1 MSEAWI
7 KVAVKTLRDPKV
19 VTLSSDA
26 VRWAWVAILLA
37 AKEQTPP
44 GHFDSEPHLRAVV
57 SPTVGEHLTELV
69 EKGLLNV
76 DPEGGI
82 APARWRR
89 YQIDPTAADRQK
101 RVRERDGRDIAV
113 TKTVT
118 GRDIAVTRHAK
129 NRDGHTL
136 DIDKDKDIDKKLS
149 IQNGKTESV
158 GDVVQRA
165 LKAVT
170 P

>member
-1 MSEAWI
+1 
-7 KVAVKTLRDPKV
+7 
-19 VTLSSDA
+19 
-26 VRWAWVAILLA
+26 
-37 AKEQTPP
+37 
-44 GHFDSEPHLRAVV
+44 LRAVV
-57 SPTVGEHLTELV
+57 SPTVGEHFTELV
-69 EKGLLNV
+69 EKGLLNI
-76 DPEGGI
+76 DPDGGI

-136 DIDKDKDIDKKLS
+136 DIDKDKDIDKKLFIS
-149 IQNGKTESV
+149 NGKTESV

-165 LKAVT
+165 LKAAK